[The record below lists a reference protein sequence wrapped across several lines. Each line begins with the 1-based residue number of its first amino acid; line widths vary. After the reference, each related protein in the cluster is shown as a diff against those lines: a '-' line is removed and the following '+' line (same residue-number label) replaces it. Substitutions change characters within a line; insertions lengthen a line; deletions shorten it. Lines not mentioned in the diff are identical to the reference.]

1 MSRLSKSQAYL
12 AFGSEIVNE
21 AMETDKEPTSRLMY
35 PSFENPS
42 HLGKDE
48 YAGEPIE
55 IDGRIITAY
64 YYLTSDDIDNID
76 SYDWESSVEFEVE
89 EIF

>member
-55 IDGRIITAY
+55 IDG
-64 YYLTSDDIDNID
+64 
-76 SYDWESSVEFEVE
+76 E
-89 EIF
+89 

>member
-35 PSFENPS
+35 PSF
-42 HLGKDE
+42 
-48 YAGEPIE
+48 
-55 IDGRIITAY
+55 
-64 YYLTSDDIDNID
+64 DDIDNID